1 VVRVSPWIALAVP
14 AGIMLGLGLWT
25 LVALIPRVGAP
36 RLSSRI
42 APYVAAVSPA
52 ARELVRR
59 RPAEPVSAMGE
70 LLRPLADGLQRG
82 LSGILGGDE
91 SVERRLRQAGWT
103 MPVARFRSR
112 QLIGGAIGAA
122 VGAGLATV
130 LLRLT
135 ALPVL
140 AAIVVAVV
148 AAAVGLLA
156 PEQLLARAARARLA
170 RMAAEYPTVIE
181 LLTLALAAGEGVLDA
196 LRRVARVG
204 SGELARELGIVVAE
218 VNAGV
223 PLAEALTRRASLIGL
238 ASLTRTVDQLVAALD
253 RGTPLADVL
262 RAEAQDARDESK
274 RAILEAAGKKEVA
287 MLSLRAWCA
296 RVRLPDRGQGRVT
309 DPLAGI
315 RPRAPPGPSRGNQ
328 ESRKRR

>member
-14 AGIMLGLGLWT
+14 AGIVLGLGLWT

-52 ARELVRR
+52 ARDLVRR

-70 LLRPLADGLQRG
+70 LLRPVAETLQRA
-82 LSGILGGDE
+82 LSGVLGGDE

-103 MPVARFRSR
+103 TPVARFRSR

-122 VGAGLATV
+122 AGAGIAAL
-130 LLRLT
+130 LLRFT

-140 AAIVVAVV
+140 AALAVAVV

-156 PEQLLARAARARLA
+156 PEQLLARAARSRLA
-170 RMAAEYPTVIE
+170 RMAAEYPTVVE

-238 ASLTRTVDQLVAALD
+238 APLTRTVDQLVAALD

-287 MLSLRAWCA
+287 MLVPLVFGILPVTVLIAIWPGVLVLRM
-296 RVRLPDRGQGRVT
+296 GF
-309 DPLAGI
+309 
-315 RPRAPPGPSRGNQ
+315 
-328 ESRKRR
+328 